1 MNTYLTPQ
9 ESLDLKRLLNTH
21 NCDDNTEHIRRVKH
35 SALIQKDIMALVQYQ
50 RSAAGATDPEAA
62 EQAAQTVAPFLF
74 ANYADIFRR
83 VLRNEINYDI
93 LAKVL
98 NVLRA
103 IENEEVDQHEGSVLV
118 GKVLKEFY
126 LDSAVRHGNNLD
138 KKYAASQPPKP
149 EVVPEKKISWKEFKQ
164 TAAATAAA
172 ASTS

>member
-9 ESLDLKRLLNTH
+9 ERLDLKRLIHTH

-35 SALIQKDIMALVQYQ
+35 SSLIQKDIMALVQFL
-50 RSAAGATDPEAA
+50 RSSAGADAD
-62 EQAAQTVAPFLF
+62 EQEAQTVAPFLY
-74 ANYADIFRR
+74 ANYTDIFRR
-83 VLRNEINYDI
+83 VLRHEINYDI
-93 LAKVL
+93 LSKVL

-126 LDSAVRHGNNLD
+126 VDSAIRHGDNLD

-164 TAAATAAA
+164 TTTAAA
-172 ASTS
+172 AAAATTS